1 MQSFEEDQGMD
12 FKYQVQKKGL
22 RFRIGKILESILST
36 VGLRTLD
43 SQFLFSY
50 IAMFAVTLLTAFTI
64 YVSTGAD
71 ATNINVAG
79 AQRMLSQKLA
89 KETLLVAGGNLDKS
103 VQERTIN
110 TFEQNHRALLQ
121 GDSARN
127 ISAVRHDEA
136 RQQLERVGRAWEAY
150 RQSINLYLV
159 TPDSSNAQALESNA
173 VGVLEAMH
181 AAVNMMEQQANRE
194 TRQQQMVAM
203 FACVVVLLLVVM
215 GRVFGLT
222 VMMRQVKNLRDHL
235 RILSI
240 GNFSRPIEVDNDK
253 NEIGQNYT
261 AYNGIILRIGKL
273 LHKVTQTSSR
283 VSTGVDQVVTSAD
296 DTTRGALAQQAAIDQ
311 VATAITEMA
320 ATIQEV
326 SQNAAQAADAAE
338 GANEAA
344 GFGHKQ
350 IIATVERIKA
360 VADQVDQSG
369 HVISDL
375 AQDSQEVSKILE
387 VITGIAEQTNL
398 LALNAAIEAARAGD
412 QGRGFAVV
420 ADEVRTLAQRT
431 QQSTESIRE
440 IIDRLQTQSAQA
452 VEAIGKSQDSA
463 RETVTVANKAREAL
477 DEIVGAVS
485 VISDMNTQIATAA
498 EEQSQ
503 VAQDMD
509 RHVNSISEL
518 ARRTTRYSEQT
529 VSAGAGIS
537 HNIQSLMTEL
547 AQFET
552 NVEGIDLS
560 AAKSAHLSWKSRL
573 RAYLDGKGTLTL
585 QEAVSHHDCA
595 FGKWYYSDGLKKYG
609 HIPEMKEIEKPHERL
624 HSSVKDAINLKQQR
638 EFEAAEACY
647 DQVATISSEII
658 DLLNSIEDQIV
669 AAELQEG
676 N

>member
-1 MQSFEEDQGMD
+1 MD

-22 RFRIGKILESILST
+22 RFRIGKVLETLLST

-121 GDSARN
+121 GDPARN

-150 RQSINLYLV
+150 RQSITLYLA

-181 AAVNMMEQQANRE
+181 AAVNMMELQANRE

-203 FACVVVLLLVVM
+203 FACIVVLLLVVM

-235 RILSI
+235 RILSS

-253 NEIGQNYT
+253 NEIGQNYI
-261 AYNGIILRIGKL
+261 AYNGIILRIGQL

-326 SQNAAQAADAAE
+326 SQNASQAADAAT

-344 GFGHKQ
+344 GIGHKQ

-360 VADQVDQSG
+360 VAEQVDQSG

-375 AQDSQEVSKILE
+375 AQDSLEVSKILE

-463 RETVTVANKAREAL
+463 RETVSVANKAREAL
-477 DEIVGAVS
+477 DEIVGAVG

-537 HNIQSLMTEL
+537 HNIQSLMSEL

-624 HSSVKDAINLKQQR
+624 HSSVKDAINFKQQR

-669 AAELQEG
+669 AAELQENSQEG

>member
-1 MQSFEEDQGMD
+1 MD

-22 RFRIGKILESILST
+22 RFRVGKILESMLSM
-36 VGLRTLD
+36 VGLRSLD

-103 VQERTIN
+103 VQENTIS
-110 TFEQNHRALLQ
+110 TFERNHRALLQ
-121 GDSARN
+121 GDDSRN
-127 ISAVRHDEA
+127 ITAVTASDAKR
-136 RQQLERVGRAWEAY
+136 QLELVGREWETY
-150 RQSINLYLV
+150 RQHINAFLSS
-159 TPDSSNAQALESNA
+159 PESSNAQALESSA
-173 VGVLEAMH
+173 VRVLEAMH

-235 RILSI
+235 RILSS

-253 NEIGQNYT
+253 NEIGQNYI

-350 IIATVERIKA
+350 IMTTVERINN
-360 VADQVDQSG
+360 VAEQVDQSG
-369 HVISDL
+369 HVISEL
-375 AQDSQEVSKILE
+375 AQDSLEVSKILE

-440 IIDRLQTQSAQA
+440 IIDRLQTQSTQA
-452 VEAIGKSQDSA
+452 VDAIGKSQASA
-463 RETVTVANKAREAL
+463 RETVVVANEAREAL

-518 ARRTTRYSEQT
+518 ARQTTRYSEQT
-529 VSAGAGIS
+529 VSASAGIS

-552 NVEGIDLS
+552 NVQD
-560 AAKSAHLSWKSRL
+560 
-573 RAYLDGKGTLTL
+573 T
-585 QEAVSHHDCA
+585 
-595 FGKWYYSDGLKKYG
+595 
-609 HIPEMKEIEKPHERL
+609 
-624 HSSVKDAINLKQQR
+624 
-638 EFEAAEACY
+638 
-647 DQVATISSEII
+647 
-658 DLLNSIEDQIV
+658 DQIV
-669 AAELQEG
+669 AGELQG
-676 N
+676 SH

>member
-1 MQSFEEDQGMD
+1 MD

-22 RFRIGKILESILST
+22 RFRVGKILESMLSM
-36 VGLRTLD
+36 VGLRSLD

-89 KETLLVAGGNLDKS
+89 KETLLVAGGNLDKT

-121 GDSARN
+121 GDPARN

-150 RQSINLYLV
+150 RQSINLYLT

-173 VGVLEAMH
+173 VTVLEAMH
-181 AAVNMMEQQANRE
+181 AAVNMMELQANRE
-194 TRQQQMVAM
+194 TRQQQMVAL

-235 RILSI
+235 RILSS

-253 NEIGQNYT
+253 NEIGQNYI

-326 SQNAAQAADAAE
+326 SQNASQAADAAE
-338 GANEAA
+338 GANKAA

-350 IIATVERIKA
+350 IITTVERIKA
-360 VADQVDQSG
+360 VAEQVDQSG

-573 RAYLDGKGTLTL
+573 RSYLDGKGTLTL

-624 HSSVKDAINLKQQR
+624 HSSVKDAINFKQQR
-638 EFEAAEACY
+638 EFDAAEACY